1 MPTQLGMVP
10 VMEYQVNIPL
20 LRDHSACAPSLIP
33 SLRGPARRGA
43 MSRRARVRVGAR
55 SKARPPAGGWPLPLP
70 WRADGSTVAG
80 RRTRVPGAAGRL
92 RIPDGQHASRGT
104 PDGQHASR
112 GPHVSRASRGSH
124 VSSADKLHRSVR
136 LVPLARG
143 SLRQVVCPLANAS
156 LSHACAP
163 VSLHHDSCAHAFTHP
178 VSPGPTVLVPVQ
190 EETTVRIGEG
200 GTRDLPAGSDFV
212 LFVAYLPILGLY
224 LFLFS
229 ELGFGAT
236 VFKTLTLHS
245 DWAMVSASG
254 GVCVCI
260 CARRA
265 RARARLPCARVC

>member
-1 MPTQLGMVP
+1 MAALLQGGEPGYPGQPGGFGSQMVNMPAAGPQMVSMPAAGPMSPGP
-10 VMEYQVNIPL
+10 VVGPMSPVPTNYIGLCAWSRWRGGPCA
-20 LRDHSACAPSLIP
+20 RWSARWPTRPSP
-33 SLRGPARRGA
+33 
-43 MSRRARVRVGAR
+43 MRAR
-55 SKARPPAGGWPLPLP
+55 P
-70 WRADGSTVAG
+70 
-80 RRTRVPGAAGRL
+80 
-92 RIPDGQHASRGT
+92 SR
-104 PDGQHASR
+104 
-112 GPHVSRASRGSH
+112 
-124 VSSADKLHRSVR
+124 
-136 LVPLARG
+136 
-143 SLRQVVCPLANAS
+143 CP
-156 LSHACAP
+156 
-163 VSLHHDSCAHAFTHP
+163 HHDSCAHAFTHP